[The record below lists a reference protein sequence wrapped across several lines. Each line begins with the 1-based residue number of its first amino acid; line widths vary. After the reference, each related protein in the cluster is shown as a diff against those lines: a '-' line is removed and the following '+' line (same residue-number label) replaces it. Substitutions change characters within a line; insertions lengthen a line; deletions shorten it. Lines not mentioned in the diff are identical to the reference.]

1 MVLHDNGDIFKQMA
15 LTHLESKSCRG
26 YIILIISTE
35 FYLIKKSGKGATL
48 MTLLVIFE
56 FIILIIII
64 LRLKLIF
71 ISFGL
76 LNSLKLILI
85 IVSEMQC
92 NACNHLLR
100 FI

>member
-56 FIILIIII
+56 FIAHYYHIAVKINFYKFRSI
-64 LRLKLIF
+64 KF
-71 ISFGL
+71 
-76 LNSLKLILI
+76 
-85 IVSEMQC
+85 
-92 NACNHLLR
+92 A
-100 FI
+100 